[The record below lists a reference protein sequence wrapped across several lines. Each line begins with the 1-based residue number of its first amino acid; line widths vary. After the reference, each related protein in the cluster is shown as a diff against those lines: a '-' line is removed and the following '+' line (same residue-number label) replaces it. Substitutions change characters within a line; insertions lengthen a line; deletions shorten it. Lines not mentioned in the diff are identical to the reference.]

1 MRVFECIPNVSE
13 GRDAG
18 TIDACAAAIE
28 GAGVTLANR
37 TSDALH
43 NRSVFTFFGGYE
55 AVLGAAV
62 ALAGV
67 AAARIDL
74 RVQRGAHPRIGA
86 LDVLPVVAFG
96 AATTADAVALARDAA
111 AQMWERFGVPS
122 YFYGDA
128 ALRPEHRLLADVRRG
143 EFEGLAT
150 RPDPPESGGAAHPSA
165 GAVAVGVRGPLVAF
179 NVVLASGDR
188 ALARGIARRLRER
201 GGGLRTLRVLGIALG
216 PERVQISCNL
226 TDPDATPLLRVLRLV
241 RALAAEAGVRVERTE
256 LIGLLPRSAVEA
268 VVADVFDSE
277 VRSRDAQNSG

>member
-1 MRVFECIPNVSE
+1 LRVFECVPNVSE

-43 NRSVFTFFGGYE
+43 NRSVFTFFGAYE

-111 AQMWERFGVPS
+111 VQIWERFGVPS

-143 EFEGLAT
+143 EFEGLAQ
-150 RPDPPESGGAAHPSA
+150 RSDPPDAGGAAHPSA

-179 NVVLASGDR
+179 NVVLASGDP

-226 TDPDATPLLRVLRLV
+226 TEPAATPLFRVVRLV

-256 LIGLLPRSAVEA
+256 LIGLLPREAVEA
-268 VVADVFDSE
+268 VAADAFDSE